1 MIWMLGDGIV
11 PPAERSLNVPTE
23 HHYTRQT
30 PNGKPAS
37 GSTRPS
43 ESAHSARP
51 QGNPAQRHSSEQP
64 YSKSHSGAPRDQ
76 AGAQAYRSSY
86 PQGTRSSNPSY
97 AANSAGHSSAYE
109 SKKNGSFGY
118 AKNEGYYSAYDG
130 RNPGPSAYAKSAG
143 SSAYA
148 KSASYPPKKKK
159 KKTLKR
165 LWKNICKHMFVVAT
179 KPESEL
185 AYTQK
190 PRAAAPLKPF
200 GKRAKKALVS
210 VLRKVARSA
219 YLFFRN
225 VYQYLMKLPPRA
237 LLIGSG
243 TFGIVLISVII
254 LAIALPGKK
263 DDADAQQQLAA
274 FASEETQTAAFDS
287 GTVDPYANTE
297 TAPETNASVADP
309 AIDTDAQTTDG
320 AAAQTGAIT
329 LSAELKAGDD
339 GEIVSSIQTRLMELG
354 YMDSDEP
361 TQHFGPLTQSAL
373 KAFQRH
379 NGLDDDG
386 ICGQSTYDMLL
397 KEDAKVY
404 VMQLG
409 DSGPDVEGIQQRL
422 YELGYLDNKA
432 NIQGVFGDKTETAVK
447 LFQKKNEL
455 TSDGKVGDHTLEMLY
470 GEEVVS
476 NAFRLGDKN
485 QVIEDCQTALK
496 RMGYI
501 TTFKPDGEMG
511 KATVTAIKAFQQA
524 NGLTRDGALGPV
536 TRDMILSGKAQD
548 MVMQLGDYGTVVKN
562 AQTRLAKLNYLASAN
577 ATGYYGEIT
586 ADAVKAF
593 QKRSGLTP
601 DGKLGAVTLTMLNSS
616 SAKKAVSPPSTSKES
631 KSGSSSS
638 SSGSSSSGSSGSVA
652 DVSDKSG
659 VEKIIALAES
669 KIGCTYVR
677 GAKGPNTF
685 DCSGFVY
692 WCLKNSGVSTSYMT
706 SIAWRSTSRFQRM
719 TSMGSLQRGDILV
732 FSGSTDSDGHVG
744 IYLGGG
750 KMIDASSSEGKVR
763 QSSSVLNSGGYWSSH
778 FICAYRVF

>member
-1 MIWMLGDGIV
+1 M
-11 PPAERSLNVPTE
+11 PTE

-37 GSTRPS
+37 GSTRPG

-51 QGNPAQRHSSEQP
+51 QGNSAQRHSSDH
-64 YSKSHSGAPRDQ
+64 SHLKSHSGAPREQ

-86 PQGTRSSNPSY
+86 PQSAKGSNSSY
-97 AANSAGHSSAYE
+97 AANGAGHSSVYDG
-109 SKKNGSFGY
+109 KKNGSSGY
-118 AKNEGYYSAYDG
+118 ARNEGYYSAYDG
-130 RNPGPSAYAKSAG
+130 KNPGPSAYAKSAG

-165 LWKNICKHMFVVAT
+165 LWKKFCKKMFVVEE
-179 KPESEL
+179 KPVDDL
-185 AYTQK
+185 TYAQNT
-190 PRAAAPLKPF
+190 RAAVSVKPF
-200 GKRAKKALVS
+200 TAKAKKTLVS
-210 VLRKVARSA
+210 VLRTVARA
-219 YLFFRN
+219 VFLFFRR
-225 VYQYLMKLPPRA
+225 VYQYLMKLPPRT

-243 TFGIVLISVII
+243 TLGAVLVTAII
-254 LAIALPGKK
+254 LAIALPGKQ
-263 DDADAQQQLAA
+263 DDTQAQQQLAA
-274 FASEETQTAAFDS
+274 FASDETQTAAFDS
-287 GTVDPYANTE
+287 GTIDPYANSE
-297 TAPETNASVADP
+297 TAPETQASVADP
-309 AIDTDAQTTDG
+309 STDTTGQAVDATTPQ
-320 AAAQTGAIT
+320 AGAIT
-329 LSAELKAGDD
+329 LSEELKAGDD
-339 GEIVSSIQTRLMELG
+339 GEIVSTIQTRLMELG

-361 TQHFGPLTQSAL
+361 TQHFGPLTKSAL

-386 ICGQSTYDMLL
+386 ICGQTTFDILQ

-432 NIQGVFGDKTETAVK
+432 NIKGVFGDKTEAAVK

-455 TSDGKVGDHTLEMLY
+455 TADGKVGDHTLEMLY

-476 NAFRLGDKN
+476 NAYRLGDKN
-485 QVIEDCQTALK
+485 QVIEDCQIALK
-496 RMGYI
+496 RMGYL
-501 TTFKPDGEMG
+501 TFKPDGEMG

-536 TRDMILSGKAQD
+536 TRDMILSGEAQE
-548 MVMQLGDYGTVVKN
+548 MVLQIGDYGTNVKN
-562 AQTRLAKLNYLASAN
+562 VQARLAKLNYLASAN
-577 ATGYYGEIT
+577 ATGYFGEIT

-593 QKRSGLTP
+593 QKRSGLTQ
-601 DGKLGAVTLTMLNSS
+601 DGKIGAVTLTMLNSS
-616 SAKKAVSPPSTSKES
+616 SAKKAVSPPSTSKET

-659 VEKIIALAES
+659 VEKIVALAES
-669 KIGCTYVR
+669 KLGSTYVR

-706 SIAWRSTSRFQRM
+706 SIAWRSTSRFQRT

-763 QSSSVLNSGGYWSSH
+763 MSSSVLNSGGYWSTH

>member
-1 MIWMLGDGIV
+1 
-11 PPAERSLNVPTE
+11 VPTE

-30 PNGKPAS
+30 PNGIPAS
-37 GSTRPS
+37 GSTRPG

-51 QGNPAQRHSSEQP
+51 QGNSAQRHSSDHS
-64 YSKSHSGAPRDQ
+64 YSKAHTGAPREQ
-76 AGAQAYRSSY
+76 AGAQAYHSSY
-86 PQGTRSSNPSY
+86 PQGTKGSNPSY
-97 AANSAGHSSAYE
+97 AADSAGHSSAYE
-109 SKKNGSFGY
+109 GKKNGSSDY
-118 AKNEGYYSAYDG
+118 AKNERYYSAYEG
-130 RNPGPSAYAKSAG
+130 KKTGSSAYAKNAG

-148 KSASYPPKKKK
+148 KSASYPSKKKK

-165 LWKNICKHMFVVAT
+165 LWKKFCKKLVVVEE
-179 KPESEL
+179 KPVDDL
-185 AYTQK
+185 AYSQNT
-190 PRAAAPLKPF
+190 RAASAAKPF
-200 GKRAKKALVS
+200 AKKVKKTLVS
-210 VLRKVARSA
+210 VLRTVARA
-219 YLFFRN
+219 VYLFFRN
-225 VYQYLMKLPPRA
+225 VYKYLMKLPPRA

-243 TFGIVLISVII
+243 TFGIVLVTVII

-263 DDADAQQQLAA
+263 DSADAQQQVAA
-274 FASEETQTAAFDS
+274 FASEETQTASFDS
-287 GTVDPYANTE
+287 GTVDPYANSESAPLTE
-297 TAPETNASVADP
+297 ANAAD
-309 AIDTDAQTTDG
+309 TAQTADG
-320 AAAQTGAIT
+320 TTPQTADATAAQTGAIT
-329 LSAELKAGDD
+329 LSEELNEGDD
-339 GEIVSSIQTRLMELG
+339 GELVSSIQTRLMDLG

-386 ICGQSTYDMLL
+386 ICGQTTYDLLL

-404 VMQLG
+404 VMQMG

-447 LFQKKNEL
+447 LFQKKNDL

-470 GEEVVS
+470 GEDVVS
-476 NAFRLGDKN
+476 NAFRLGDQN
-485 QVIEDCQTALK
+485 QVIEDCQAALK

-536 TRDMILSGKAQD
+536 TRDMILSGEAQE

-562 AQTRLAKLNYLASAN
+562 AQARLAKLNYLASAN

-616 SAKKAVSPPSTSKES
+616 SAKKAASPPSSSKEQ

-659 VEKIIALAES
+659 VEKIVALAES

-677 GAKGPNTF
+677 GAKGPNSF

-706 SIAWRSTSRFQRM
+706 SIAWRSTSRFQRT

-750 KMIDASSSEGKVR
+750 RMIDASSSEGKVR

>member
-1 MIWMLGDGIV
+1 MQGGGDA
-11 PPAERSLNVPTE
+11 PLAERSLNVPTE

-37 GSTRPS
+37 GSTRPG
-43 ESAHSARP
+43 ESAHSARA
-51 QGNPAQRHSSEQP
+51 QGNSAQRHSGDHTH
-64 YSKSHSGAPRDQ
+64 SKSHSDAPREH
-76 AGAQAYRSSY
+76 AGSQVHRSSHS
-86 PQGTRSSNPSY
+86 QGAKGSTPPY
-97 AANSAGHSSAYE
+97 AA
-109 SKKNGSFGY
+109 KNAGY
-118 AKNEGYYSAYDG
+118 ASAYDG
-130 RNPGPSAYAKSAG
+130 RKNGSSGFAKREGYDSAYAGKNPGSSAYAKSTG

-165 LWKNICKHMFVVAT
+165 LWKKFCKKMFVVEE
-179 KPESEL
+179 KPVDDLS
-185 AYTQK
+185 YSQNT
-190 PRAAAPLKPF
+190 RAASTVKPL
-200 GKRAKKALVS
+200 AKKAKKTLLS
-210 VLRKVARSA
+210 VVRTVARAVYLFIRKV
-219 YLFFRN
+219 
-225 VYQYLMKLPPRA
+225 YQSLMKLPPRT

-243 TFGIVLISVII
+243 TLGLALVTAII
-254 LAIALPGKK
+254 LAIALPGKQSSE
-263 DDADAQQQLAA
+263 DAQQQLAA
-274 FASEETQTAAFDS
+274 FASDETQTAAFDS
-287 GTVDPYANTE
+287 GTVDPYANSE
-297 TAPETNASVADP
+297 TAPETQASVADS
-309 AIDTDAQTTDG
+309 TTDG
-320 AAAQTGAIT
+320 TGQTVDATTPQAGAIA
-329 LSAELKAGDD
+329 LSEELKAGDD
-339 GEIVSSIQTRLMELG
+339 GEIISTIQTRLMELG

-361 TQHFGPLTQSAL
+361 TQHFGPLTKSAL

-379 NGLDDDG
+379 NGLSDDG
-386 ICGQSTYDMLL
+386 ICGQTTFDLL
-397 KEDAKVY
+397 QKEDAKVY

-409 DSGPDVEGIQQRL
+409 DSGPDVEGVQQRL

-432 NIQGVFGDKTETAVK
+432 NIQGVFGDKTEVAVK

-455 TSDGKVGDHTLEMLY
+455 TADGKVGDHTLEMLY
-470 GEEVVS
+470 GEDVVS
-476 NAFRLGDKN
+476 NAYRLGDKN
-485 QVIEDCQTALK
+485 QVIEDCQAALK
-496 RMGYI
+496 KMGYI

-548 MVMQLGDYGTVVKN
+548 MVMQIGDYGTNVKN
-562 AQTRLAKLNYLASAN
+562 AQARLAKLNYLASAN
-577 ATGYYGEIT
+577 ATGYFGEIT

-616 SAKKAVSPPSTSKES
+616 SAKKAVSPPSTSKET
-631 KSGSSSS
+631 KTGSSSS

-652 DVSDKSG
+652 DVSNKSG
-659 VEKIIALAES
+659 VEKLVALAES
-669 KIGCTYVR
+669 KLGSTYVR

-692 WCLKNSGVSTSYMT
+692 WCLKNAGVSTSYMT

-732 FSGSTDSDGHVG
+732 FSGSTASDGHVG

-763 QSSSVLNSGGYWSSH
+763 QSSSVLSSGGYWSSH